1 MFLTLWRRKSIV
13 TIMNEEKE
21 KNNYRSEERMSERD
35 KDRGRE
41 RKKKPKK
48 KTFGG
53 KEAACLENR
62 GRFVEQKFLLS
73 CSFWCDQSFLSI

>member
-48 KTFGG
+48 NFWWKRSSLFG
-53 KEAACLENR
+53 KQRPVC
-62 GRFVEQKFLLS
+62 
-73 CSFWCDQSFLSI
+73 